1 MSHKVYRNVVPFD
14 YKGLQIRELTPEDMQ
29 GASIA
34 EIEAAAGVSHPTAR
48 SSKCDKL
55 YVCIEG
61 AVSFQVEGKQVALV
75 PRDVLFIP
83 KNTWFSY
90 KNETAETARL
100 LLVHIPGFEMGA
112 EEFRE

>member
-1 MSHKVYRNVVPFD
+1 MFYTKYSTIAPFD
-14 YKGLQIRELTPEDMQ
+14 FKGLQIRELTPEGMAE
-29 GASIA
+29 ASVA
-34 EIEAAAGVSHPTAR
+34 EIEVAAGVSHPKAR

-55 YVCIEG
+55 YVCLEG
-61 AVSFQVEGKQVALV
+61 AVSFQVGEEAAALV

-100 LLVHIPGFEMGA
+100 LLVHMSRFEMEA